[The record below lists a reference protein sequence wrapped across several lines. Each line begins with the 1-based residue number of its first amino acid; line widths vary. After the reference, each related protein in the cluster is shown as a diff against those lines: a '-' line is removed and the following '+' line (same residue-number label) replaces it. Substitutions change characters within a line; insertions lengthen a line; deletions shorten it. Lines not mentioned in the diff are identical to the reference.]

1 MTENEFLLIER
12 GIVAKGVEIE
22 NMIEKF
28 SKEELET
35 IKRELGIVGEVAV
48 NKGFVC
54 SKSKKEL
61 EDIWAKKYH
70 EISKDKS
77 EVERYIYSII
87 DMALCNFRTKT
98 MNRKFVGGTYEKTY
112 LMFNERIDSDLVE
125 DYEKMHSDIVDVI
138 KKYDKEYKN
147 E

>member
-1 MTENEFLLIER
+1 
-12 GIVAKGVEIE
+12 
-22 NMIEKF
+22 MIEKF
-28 SKEELET
+28 SKEEVEI
-35 IKRELGIVGEVAV
+35 IKREFGIVGEVEV

-54 SKSKKEL
+54 FKSKKEL

-98 MNRKFVGGTYEKTY
+98 INRRFIDGNHEKTY
-112 LMFNERIDSDLVE
+112 LMFNEKIDSDLID
-125 DYEKMHSDIVDVI
+125 DYEKMHSDIVGVI

>member
-1 MTENEFLLIER
+1 
-12 GIVAKGVEIE
+12 
-22 NMIEKF
+22 
-28 SKEELET
+28 
-35 IKRELGIVGEVAV
+35 
-48 NKGFVC
+48 
-54 SKSKKEL
+54 
-61 EDIWAKKYH
+61 
-70 EISKDKS
+70 
-77 EVERYIYSII
+77 
-87 DMALCNFRTKT
+87 MALCNFRTKT

>member
-1 MTENEFLLIER
+1 
-12 GIVAKGVEIE
+12 
-22 NMIEKF
+22 MIEKF
-28 SKEELET
+28 SKEELEI

-61 EDIWAKKYH
+61 EDIWTKKYY

-87 DMALCNFRTKT
+87 DMALCNFKTKT
-98 MNRKFVGGTYEKTY
+98 MNRKLRNGGICEKTY
-112 LMFNERIDSDLVE
+112 LMFNERIKSDLVE

>member
-1 MTENEFLLIER
+1 
-12 GIVAKGVEIE
+12 
-22 NMIEKF
+22 MIEKF
-28 SKEELET
+28 SKEELEI

-77 EVERYIYSII
+77 EVDKYGREAFEKSIK
-87 DMALCNFRTKT
+87 DALK
-98 MNRKFVGGTYEKTY
+98 VLE
-112 LMFNERIDSDLVE
+112 
-125 DYEKMHSDIVDVI
+125 
-138 KKYDKEYKN
+138 
-147 E
+147 